1 MLLTHLLRR
10 GEDAAA
16 LPAARSSLFQN
27 PAHERWQMGNTPRH
41 KPGSAPDH
49 LSAGVFPVSFF
60 AEALS
65 ALGAGELSDLGA
77 AALADL
83 AAVSALTSEW

>member
-27 PAHERWQMGNTPRH
+27 PAHERWQMVNTPRH
-41 KPGSAPDH
+41 KPGSALGH
-49 LSAGVFPVSFF
+49 LSAGVLPVPVFGG
-60 AEALS
+60 ALS
-65 ALGAGELSDLGA
+65 VLGAGELSALGA
-77 AALADL
+77 AKLADL
-83 AAVSALTSEW
+83 AAVSALTSDW

>member
-27 PAHERWQMGNTPRH
+27 PAHERWQMVNTPRH
-41 KPGSAPDH
+41 KPGSAPGH
-49 LSAGVFPVSFF
+49 LSAGVFPVPVFV
-60 AEALS
+60 EALS
-65 ALGAGELSDLGA
+65 ALGVGELSAWGA
-77 AALADL
+77 EELADL
-83 AAVSALTSEW
+83 AAVSALTSE